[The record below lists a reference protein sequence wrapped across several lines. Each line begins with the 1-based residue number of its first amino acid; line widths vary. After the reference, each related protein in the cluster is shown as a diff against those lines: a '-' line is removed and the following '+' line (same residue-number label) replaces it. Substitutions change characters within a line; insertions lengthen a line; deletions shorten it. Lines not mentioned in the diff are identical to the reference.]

1 MASDKAVQPIIIKRI
16 KKVSG
21 GHHGA
26 AWKIAYADF
35 VTAMMAFF
43 LLMWLLG
50 STTKGDLKG
59 ISDYFSNPIA
69 LTLSGGSG
77 AGDATSLVMG
87 GGEDLSRRSANMHKG
102 QDPEEQRRIQREAR
116 DAIAKVDRA
125 AMAAL
130 KDKVQQAITNNPKL
144 ADYKSQVRLD
154 VTKEGLRIQ
163 IVDDQGRPMFD
174 SGSAV
179 VKDYMRGLLRE
190 IAAVLNTV
198 DYKVSLSGHT
208 DSRPFGST
216 EMGYSN
222 WELSADRANASR
234 RELLVGG
241 MQEQK
246 IVRVVGL
253 AASQPMEGM
262 QPDAEV
268 NRRISIVVLTR
279 AAEDDLAAAARAP
292 EPEPVEKTPFMKVL
306 EGSTPP
312 PAPNSATGV
321 PAIPAVQP
329 AQSAGAVAP
338 ALPAPPSFPQSAEQ
352 KPFVVTIPR

>member
-59 ISDYFSNPIA
+59 ISDYFTNPIA
-69 LTLSGGSG
+69 LTLTGGSG

-102 QDPEEQRRIQREAR
+102 QDPDEQRRIQREAR
-116 DAIAKVDRA
+116 EAIAKVDQA
-125 AMAAL
+125 AMAVL

-163 IVDDQGRPMFD
+163 IVDEQGRPMFD
-174 SGSAV
+174 TGSAV

-253 AASQPMEGM
+253 AASQPMEGTV
-262 QPDAEV
+262 PDADV

-279 AAEDDLAAAARAP
+279 AAADDLAAAARAP
-292 EPEPVEKTPFMKVL
+292 EPEPVEKTPFMKVM
-306 EGSTPP
+306 EASAAAPTQGVAPP
-312 PAPNSATGV
+312 G
-321 PAIPAVQP
+321 AIP
-329 AQSAGAVAP
+329 SA
-338 ALPAPPSFPQSAEQ
+338 ALPAAAVPPSMPQSAEQ